1 MTNLQPPKTVKDIR
15 SFLGHAGFY
24 RRFIKDFSQIA
35 RPLTRL
41 LCKDINFEFTE
52 ECHKAFTKIKEALV
66 SAPVVQ
72 PPNWELPFEIMCD
85 ASDYAVG
92 AVLGQRKDKKLHVI
106 YYASR
111 TLDEAQCKYATTEKE
126 LLAIVFAF
134 EKFRSY
140 LVGSKVIVHSD
151 HAALRYLLSKKDAKP
166 RLLRWILLLQEFDL
180 EIKDRRGA
188 DNGVADHLSRMR
200 VEENLPLDDRLPEE
214 SVYAAEASNKHGQL
228 GHHRPGTKI
237 SSSNTP
243 WFRHIAN
250 FLAAEY
256 PPPNFFGYRKKK
268 FLRDVRRYYWDEPYL
283 YKKCSDGMFRRC
295 IPEEENLCQP
305 FEEAWS
311 YSQSCLSLPPQTSGQ
326 VEISNRELKSI
337 LQKTTGKTRKDW
349 SAKLDD
355 ALWAYRTAFKTP
367 LGTTPFHL
375 VYGKACHLPVE
386 LEYKAAWAIKELNFN
401 LKTAGERRLIQLNEL
416 DEIRHLAYENS
427 KIYKERTK
435 AFHDRKIIPKNF
447 APNDQVL
454 LFNSRLK
461 LFPGKLRSRWSGPFR
476 IKEVRPYGAVV
487 LWDPMGGDFTVNG
500 QRLKPYLAS
509 TTIPQETTLAL
520 GDPPD
525 P

>member
-1 MTNLQPPKTVKDIR
+1 MPQNFILEVEVFDVWGIDFMGPFPTSFGDQYILVAVDYVSKWVEAIASPTNDAQVVIKMFKSIIFP
-15 SFLGHAGFY
+15 
-24 RRFIKDFSQIA
+24 RFGVPRIVISDGGSHFINRIFA
-35 RPLTRL
+35 NL
-41 LCKDINFEFTE
+41 LK
-52 ECHKAFTKIKEALV
+52 
-66 SAPVVQ
+66 
-72 PPNWELPFEIMCD
+72 
-85 ASDYAVG
+85 
-92 AVLGQRKDKKLHVI
+92 
-106 YYASR
+106 
-111 TLDEAQCKYATTEKE
+111 
-126 LLAIVFAF
+126 
-134 EKFRSY
+134 
-140 LVGSKVIVHSD
+140 
-151 HAALRYLLSKKDAKP
+151 
-166 RLLRWILLLQEFDL
+166 
-180 EIKDRRGA
+180 
-188 DNGVADHLSRMR
+188 
-200 VEENLPLDDRLPEE
+200 
-214 SVYAAEASNKHGQL
+214 KHGVT
-228 GHHRPGTKI
+228 HKVA
-237 SSSNTP
+237 S
-243 WFRHIAN
+243 
-250 FLAAEY
+250 
-256 PPPNFFGYRKKK
+256 
-268 FLRDVRRYYWDEPYL
+268 PYH
-283 YKKCSDGMFRRC
+283 
-295 IPEEENLCQP
+295 
-305 FEEAWS
+305 
-311 YSQSCLSLPPQTSGQ
+311 PQTSGQ

>member
-1 MTNLQPPKTVKDIR
+1 MKLLKAGVIYPISDSAWVSPVHVVPKKGGITVIKNEHDELIPTR
-15 SFLGHAGFY
+15 TITGHRMCVDY
-24 RRFIKDFSQIA
+24 RKLNSS
-35 RPLTRL
+35 T
-41 LCKDINFEFTE
+41 
-52 ECHKAFTKIKEALV
+52 
-66 SAPVVQ
+66 
-72 PPNWELPFEIMCD
+72 
-85 ASDYAVG
+85 
-92 AVLGQRKDKKLHVI
+92 RKD
-106 YYASR
+106 
-111 TLDEAQCKYATTEKE
+111 
-126 LLAIVFAF
+126 
-134 EKFRSY
+134 
-140 LVGSKVIVHSD
+140 
-151 HAALRYLLSKKDAKP
+151 
-166 RLLRWILLLQEFDL
+166 
-180 EIKDRRGA
+180 
-188 DNGVADHLSRMR
+188 
-200 VEENLPLDDRLPEE
+200 LPLYGGSHFINRIFANLLK
-214 SVYAAEASNKHGQL
+214 KHGVT
-228 GHHRPGTKI
+228 HKVA
-237 SSSNTP
+237 S
-243 WFRHIAN
+243 
-250 FLAAEY
+250 
-256 PPPNFFGYRKKK
+256 
-268 FLRDVRRYYWDEPYL
+268 PYH
-283 YKKCSDGMFRRC
+283 
-295 IPEEENLCQP
+295 
-305 FEEAWS
+305 
-311 YSQSCLSLPPQTSGQ
+311 PQTSGQ

-476 IKEVRPYGAVV
+476 IKEVRPNGAVV

-509 TTIPQETTLAL
+509 TTIPQR
-520 GDPPD
+520 PH
-525 P
+525 